1 MLLVSVACLDGDITN
16 DEIQAIQF
24 LTATDARYKSA
35 AKKDYEFISN
45 YPPRLLYDAFSY
57 QNGTGTVVL
66 PEFLAHIETL
76 VKFVGQLRSPAKNGL
91 SGFGCA
97 ISACWKTKHCCPSR
111 KEERPEP
118 AASTQEEPS
127 KENHAAL
134 DEAMAKL
141 DGLIGLDQIKADVA
155 AMIDLIKL
163 REIRKSHN
171 LSIPDMSF
179 HMVFSGN
186 PGTGKTTVARILA
199 DIYKALGVLSEGQL
213 VETDRSGSGR
223 YVGQTAIEVQVAD
236 GLSGVCCSSTKRTP
250 LVPANRQTILVQK
263 QSKPFETHK
272 DNRDDLVVIT
282 AGYTDLMESFDSN
295 PGLAQIQ

>member
-1 MLLVSVACLDGDITN
+1 MLSVSVACLDGDITE

-24 LTATDARYKSA
+24 LTVTEARYKSA

-45 YPPRLLYDAFSY
+45 YPLRLLYDAFSY
-57 QNGTGTVVL
+57 QNGTGTVIL

-76 VKFVGQLRSPAKNGL
+76 VKFIRQLNTTN
-91 SGFGCA
+91 SGDQLYRDLVA
-97 ISACWKTKHCCPSR
+97 LYQRALEKRNIVAPPQ
-111 KEERPEP
+111 KEDR
-118 AASTQEEPS
+118 QETTTNPQGEPS
-127 KENHAAL
+127 KENNAAL

-171 LSIPDMSF
+171 LSITDMSF

-199 DIYKALGVLSEGQL
+199 DIYKALGVLSVGQL
-213 VETDRSGSGR
+213 VETDCSGL
-223 YVGQTAIEVQVAD
+223 VGGMLDRRQSKCRKSLMKPSV
-236 GLSGVCCSSTKRTP
+236 VCCSSTKRIP
-250 LVPANRQTILVQK
+250 SVPANRQTILVQK
-263 QSKPFETHK
+263 QSKPF
-272 DNRDDLVVIT
+272 
-282 AGYTDLMESFDSN
+282 
-295 PGLAQIQ
+295 